1 MIPKVIWKVLRGV
14 ISGLIYYAIF
24 LVIIPWILGLVIRYQ
39 IELVS
44 LEEILYYA
52 GVFIALGVL
61 SATLKP
67 FIGLVFTVLSIL
79 IGSLF
84 LITILGM
91 GSLQLAMNISGE
103 LVEVS
108 LEFKELLMVIIG
120 IGFVFA
126 IIDVFEKLAMS
137 EE

>member
-1 MIPKVIWKVLRGV
+1 VIPKVVWKVLRGV
-14 ISGLIYYAIF
+14 ISGLIYYVIF
-24 LVIIPWILGLVIRYQ
+24 LVIIPWILGLVTRYQ

-103 LVEVS
+103 PVEVS

-126 IIDVFEKLAMS
+126 IIDIFEKLAMS

>member
-1 MIPKVIWKVLRGV
+1 MIPRVVWKVLRGV

-61 SATLKP
+61 SETLKP
-67 FIGLVFTVLSIL
+67 FVGLVFTVLSIL

-84 LITILGM
+84 LITILGV

-103 LVEVS
+103 PVEVS
-108 LEFKELLMVIIG
+108 LDFKELLMVIIG

>member
-1 MIPKVIWKVLRGV
+1 VIPKVVWKVLRGV

-24 LVIIPWILGLVIRYQ
+24 LVIIPWILGLVVRYQ
-39 IELVS
+39 IKLVS

-61 SATLKP
+61 SETLKP
-67 FIGLVFTVLSIL
+67 FIGLMLTALSIL

-84 LITILGM
+84 LITILGV
-91 GSLQLAMNISGE
+91 GSLQLAMNISGAP
-103 LVEVS
+103 VEVS

>member
-14 ISGLIYYAIF
+14 ISGLIYYVIF
-24 LVIIPWILGLVIRYQ
+24 LVIIPWILGLIIRYQ

-103 LVEVS
+103 PVEVS

-126 IIDVFEKLAMS
+126 IIDIFEKLAMS

>member
-1 MIPKVIWKVLRGV
+1 MIPRVVWKVLRGV

-61 SATLKP
+61 SETLKP

-84 LITILGM
+84 LITILGV
-91 GSLQLAMNISGE
+91 GGLQLAMNISGE
-103 LVEVS
+103 PVEVS
-108 LEFKELLMVIIG
+108 LEFKELLMVIIS

>member
-14 ISGLIYYAIF
+14 ISGLIYYVIF
-24 LVIIPWILGLVIRYQ
+24 LVIIPWILGLIIRYQ

-103 LVEVS
+103 PVEVS

>member
-1 MIPKVIWKVLRGV
+1 VIPRVVWKVLRGV

-61 SATLKP
+61 SETLKP

-84 LITILGM
+84 LITILGV
-91 GSLQLAMNISGE
+91 GGLQLAMNISGE
-103 LVEVS
+103 PVEVS
-108 LEFKELLMVIIG
+108 LEFKELLMVIIS